1 MSITNTTNSY
11 KILLPYFLE
20 LYDKTTSKNLKIRR
34 ITIGFNDVKDEIY
47 EQYDLFTDVE
57 EASKDVKLQKTLVE
71 IKNKYGKSSIL
82 RGMNL
87 EEGATTL
94 KRNKLVGGHNGD

>member
-1 MSITNTTNSY
+1 MH
-11 KILLPYFLE
+11 
-20 LYDKTTSKNLKIRR
+20 
-34 ITIGFNDVKDEIY
+34 IY
-47 EQYDLFTDVE
+47 NCTGIHKEEQYDLFTDVE